1 MSERTASPAPDRDAR
16 ETRLPPTGAT
26 RRRGLLHRL
35 PIALTLLR
43 GALGPLVLGLAYFQP
58 SPPAFAV
65 CLVAALLSDYFD
77 GVLARRLGIA
87 TPALR
92 RLDSAVDS
100 VFYVC
105 ALVAA
110 WHLHAALLRPYLTP
124 LAVLLGVEAIRYV
137 FDFRKFGKEASY
149 HMWSSKLWG
158 LALFAGFFVVLVR
171 SEAGW
176 PVATAIYLGI
186 AADLEGLAIS
196 VVLPRWQPDV
206 PTLLHAIRRSG
217 SRA

>member
-1 MSERTASPAPDRDAR
+1 MPDRNVTPPPEPMAR
-16 ETRLPPTGAT
+16 VTG
-26 RRRGLLHRL
+26 RRRILHRL
-35 PIALTLLR
+35 PMALTLLR
-43 GALGPLVLGLAYFQP
+43 GVLGPVVLALAFLRP
-58 SPPAFAV
+58 VPLAFAA
-65 CLVAALLSDYFD
+65 CLVAALLSDYYD

-87 TPALR
+87 TPSLR

-100 VFYVC
+100 VFYLC

-110 WHLHAALLRPYLTP
+110 WHLHAALLRPYLAP
-124 LAVLLGVEAIRYV
+124 LAVLLAVEAIRYAV
-137 FDFRKFGKEASY
+137 DFRKFGKEASY

-171 SEAGW
+171 GEAGW

-196 VVLPRWQPDV
+196 AVLPRWQSDV
-206 PTLLHAIRRSG
+206 PTLLHAIRRSRG
-217 SRA
+217 SV

>member
-1 MSERTASPAPDRDAR
+1 MSERTVPSPYDRAAGEASH
-16 ETRLPPTGAT
+16 ETFGASG
-26 RRRGLLHRL
+26 RGSVLHRL
-35 PIALTLLR
+35 PIALTFLR
-43 GALGPLVLGLAYFQP
+43 GALGAAVLTLAFLRP
-58 SPPAFAV
+58 APAAFAA

-87 TPALR
+87 TPSLR
-92 RLDSAVDS
+92 RLDSAIDS
-100 VFYVC
+100 VFYLC

-110 WHLHAALLRPYLTP
+110 WRLHAALLRPYLTP
-124 LAVLLGVEAIRYV
+124 LAALLAVEALRYA

-158 LALFAGFFVVLVR
+158 LALFAAFFVVLVR
-171 SEAGW
+171 GEAGW

-196 VVLPRWQPDV
+196 AVLPRWQSDV
-206 PTLLHAIRRSG
+206 PTLMHAIRRSG
-217 SRA
+217 SGA

>member
-1 MSERTASPAPDRDAR
+1 MSDRTAPPPSDRAAR
-16 ETRLPPTGAT
+16 EAGHQPNGAT
-26 RRRGLLHRL
+26 GRRGTLHRL

-43 GALGPLVLGLAYFQP
+43 GILGPVVLALAFLGP
-58 SPPAFAV
+58 APAAFAA

-87 TPALR
+87 TPSLR

-100 VFYVC
+100 VFYLC

-110 WHLHAALLRPYLTP
+110 WHLHAALLRPYLP
-124 LAVLLGVEAIRYV
+124 PLVALLAVEALRYV
-137 FDFRKFGKEASY
+137 FDFQKFGKEASY

-158 LALFAGFFVVLVR
+158 LALFAGFYVVLVR
-171 SEAGW
+171 GEAGW
-176 PVATAIYLGI
+176 PVAAAIYLGI

-196 VVLPRWQPDV
+196 AVLRRWQSDV
-206 PTLLHAIRRSG
+206 PTLIHAIRR
-217 SRA
+217 R